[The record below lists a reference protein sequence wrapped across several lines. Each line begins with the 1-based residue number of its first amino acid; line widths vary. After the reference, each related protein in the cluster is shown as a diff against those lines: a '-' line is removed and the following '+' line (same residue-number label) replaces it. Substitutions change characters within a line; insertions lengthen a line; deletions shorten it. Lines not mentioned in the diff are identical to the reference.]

1 MKNIREVMAAHHRAC
16 DHHFAEVEQAIR
28 KADWAAA
35 DSAFTAFQQAMAAHF
50 GAEEKSLFPQF
61 EATTGMTRGPTQVM
75 RAEHAQILE
84 LIESAAGALAARDAD
99 DYSGY
104 AETLLIMTQ
113 QHNMKE
119 ENILYPM
126 CDQHLSSQLETLLPQ
141 LQSAISAS
149 GAQA

>member
-1 MKNIREVMAAHHRAC
+1 MESIREFMADHHRQC
-16 DHHFAEVEQAIR
+16 DDNFAVVEQAIA
-28 KADWAAA
+28 KADWTAA
-35 DSAFTAFQQAMAAHF
+35 DQAFAAYRRAMVAHF
-50 GAEEKSLFPQF
+50 TVEEATLFRQFEEK
-61 EATTGMTRGPTQVM
+61 TGMTRGPTQVM

-84 LIESAAGALAARDAD
+84 LIEAAAGALAARDAE

-126 CDQHLSSQLETLLPQ
+126 CDQHLIYQLNELVPQ
-141 LQSAISAS
+141 MKSELA
-149 GAQA
+149 AQEGGQ